1 MLGRLNELPV
11 HIQDKIRLLC
21 VKQASDV
28 SLQDDYGLY
37 IPPSATLTQYAKST
51 FDLTGAVNDFI
62 EGDKILMLILGES
75 GSGKSF
81 FGQALIKRKSEM
93 FHPGDRIP
101 LFISLPSLR
110 NPKTNLMYEALG
122 NHGFT
127 KEEVD
132 LLCTTQKFLLIFD
145 AYDEINGFDN
155 LYTTNKLEVWDA
167 KIMITCRPSYLAQDA
182 NYKRFF
188 MPFKMQK
195 PLAAA
200 FQELFV
206 APFVRGQVEQ
216 YIAQY
221 LTVKAEDLR
230 NEIMVRDDFSNVW
243 LLPQTYKEWIEK
255 IPGLKELSSQPF
267 LLRITMDVLPEVV
280 VEFQSFQDGEDKY
293 RMTQAKLY
301 DNFVKQWFTRQ
312 ENKLIGSGE
321 SVGRSFQKDC
331 MSYAKNLAKK
341 MHEQNLMVVYYED
354 NASIDDAFG
363 DGEEPQ
369 QDDALKQWAVFFSD
383 ETITQDKGSEEKR
396 QNRIR
401 ARRACLL
408 KKVGENQWSFIH
420 ASLRDYFFTL
430 TIAGPQ
436 SRPNLL
442 QLNAPQ
448 EPAVQAL
455 PAKHRVVGR
464 FCLMNRFERP
474 EAEELLREE
483 GITIVFEPQADRQ
496 KVVLGQGNFGKV
508 RIARNLINHRFS
520 CVKKIHGDSYI
531 KESMREAEFQR
542 ELTGLPNVMPIW
554 DSQVI
559 KSKKTQQDV
568 LVQFMPLAGF
578 GNGEQLISLL
588 PHIQNND
595 LKQKFLIHILKS
607 LLKGTKGIHSRRVC
621 HLDMKPSN
629 FMLDCRGTVYI
640 IDFGCAHRE
649 YSNKL
654 DALLSGGIGDNHY
667 FSPDRL
673 AYWRKRNLKKLMP
686 SNNYEIC
693 DKYDGEKADI
703 WAIGVSLLELLLE
716 DSNFIDGCNN
726 AILWKLQNWNSEF
739 FNSCFGNINGWNN
752 APENSLL
759 GVLKMLLRVNGTQR
773 LSATDALN
781 CQLFS
786 DPNSQITET
795 ELKGL
800 MTELIKLKDNP
811 PKKAE
816 LSCDSSDED
825 HANSKA
831 EYSGANYIGVTSD
844 LYATIDKNYIIP
856 SSGETSPRSPGVEK
870 YSNPAIGGVNNSN
883 NDRED
888 DSSSSGMTKK
898 Y

>member
-1 MLGRLNELPV
+1 MLGRPDELPA
-11 HIQDKIRLLC
+11 HIQEKIRLLC

-37 IPPSATLTQYAKST
+37 IPPSATLTQYSKSS

-464 FCLMNRFERP
+464 FCLMNRFEKP

-483 GITIVFEPQADRQ
+483 GINLIFEPQADRQ
-496 KVVLGQGNFGKV
+496 KVVLGKGNFGKFRV
-508 RIARNLINHRFS
+508 ARNLINHRFVG
-520 CVKKIHGDSYI
+520 VKKIRGESHIQDSL
-531 KESMREAEFQR
+531 REAEIQR
-542 ELTGLPNVMPIW
+542 ELSGLPNVMPIW
-554 DSQVI
+554 DTAII
-559 KSKKTQQDV
+559 KSKKSQEDV
-568 LVQFMPLAGF
+568 LLQFMPLAGF
-578 GNGEQLISLL
+578 GNGEELRKLL
-588 PHIQNND
+588 PHIQDNA
-595 LKQKFLIHILKS
+595 LKQKFLIHIFKS
-607 LLKGTKGIHSRRVC
+607 SLIGVKGMHSRRVR

-629 FMLDCRGTVYI
+629 LMLDCRGTVYI

-649 YSNKL
+649 YSNKD
-654 DALLSGGIGDNHY
+654 DALLSGGIGDIRY
-667 FSPDRL
+667 FPPDRL
-673 AYWRKRNLKKLMP
+673 AFLRKKNIGNLKP
-686 SNNYEIC
+686 FDRYEIS
-693 DKYDGEKADI
+693 DTFDGEKADM
-703 WAIGVSLLELLLE
+703 WALGLSMLELYVGNCYFLRGVE
-716 DSNFIDGCNN
+716 FDFY
-726 AILWKLQNWNSEF
+726 WKLENWNSEF
-739 FNSCFGNINGWNN
+739 FTKTFENLQEWSN
-752 APENSLL
+752 PTENSLL
-759 GVLKMLLRVNGTQR
+759 SLIKRLLHVVSSQR
-773 LSATDALN
+773 STAAEALN
-781 CQLFS
+781 HPLFS
-786 DPNSQITET
+786 EKSNQLTEDELRRLMLDLIKVKADLSRPAVLPVVNTNFDPNNAEVSA
-795 ELKGL
+795 
-800 MTELIKLKDNP
+800 DHP
-811 PKKAE
+811 PIY
-816 LSCDSSDED
+816 L
-825 HANSKA
+825 
-831 EYSGANYIGVTSD
+831 
-844 LYATIDKNYIIP
+844 
-856 SSGETSPRSPGVEK
+856 
-870 YSNPAIGGVNNSN
+870 
-883 NDRED
+883 
-888 DSSSSGMTKK
+888 
-898 Y
+898 